1 MASSKRT
8 PRAERSAFTR
18 SWPAGASVRH
28 SLRWLQAALLR
39 LALCIVCL
47 VATRPIKAEAPTRE
61 GAPLRVTNRF
71 ILELQG
77 PVAGYSAR
85 ERVDEASLRIDSALG
100 NSKQPPKLSLL
111 DTEYGTRILVNDQPV
126 FLVTNADVDRQI
138 GETPH
143 LVAEHALI
151 RLRRAIAERI
161 TQSTRGYFMRA
172 ALKSAAA
179 TLAYLIAMLILSRVS
194 LSLTR
199 FLAATAAGSVRK
211 LHPDGMRLIDLE
223 RILRWIR
230 ALIVMAAWFIR
241 ATLTVSWLAF
251 CLSAFPFTRP
261 WGEGLSENLLSLAKE
276 GILTVM
282 HALPEVGIVVAIA
295 FLARLMVSGLRWF
308 SDRVEEGRI
317 RLNWL
322 DVDSVRPTRKIA
334 TFVIWAFA
342 LVMAY
347 PYLPGSDTE
356 AFKGLSVLVGLMA
369 SLGGSSLV
377 GQTASGLTIMYAKT
391 IRVGDYVRVAESEG
405 TVIAIGMVATRLRTG
420 LGEEI
425 VIPNSTVMGNTLKN
439 YSRVFEGK
447 GYVLDTTVT
456 VGYGTPWR
464 QVHAILLEAAGKT
477 PDVVATPAPIVRQT
491 ALSDF
496 YVEYRLA
503 AYTTAS
509 SPDVRVEILS
519 GLHANIQDAFNRYG
533 VQIMS
538 PHYFVDPPHSL
549 IIKEQDWF
557 KAPSAPAETDAAEPP
572 SNKPDQS

>member
-1 MASSKRT
+1 MNWA
-8 PRAERSAFTR
+8 
-18 SWPAGASVRH
+18 
-28 SLRWLQAALLR
+28 QATLLGLMMCALFSMSTR
-39 LALCIVCL
+39 LAY
-47 VATRPIKAEAPTRE
+47 AEGPTRE
-61 GAPLRVTNRF
+61 GVPLRVTNRF
-71 ILELQG
+71 IIELQG

-85 ERVDEASLRIDSALG
+85 ERVEEAQMRIGNALG
-100 NSKQPPKLSLL
+100 NSKQQPKLSLL

-138 GETPH
+138 GETTH

-151 RLRRAIAERI
+151 RLRKAIAERI
-161 TQSTRGYFMRA
+161 THSTRGYLLRA
-172 ALKSAAA
+172 ASLAAAA
-179 TLAYLIAMLILSRVS
+179 TLAYLLTMLVLSRVS
-194 LSLTR
+194 LWLTR
-199 FLAATAAGSVRK
+199 WLAATAAGSVRK

-223 RILRWIR
+223 RILRWMR
-230 ALIVMAAWFIR
+230 ALIVMTAWFIR

-282 HALPEVGIVVAIA
+282 HALPDLGIVVAIA
-295 FLARLMVSGLRWF
+295 FLARVLVSALRWF

-322 DVDSVRPTRKIA
+322 DPESVRPTRKIA

-391 IRVGDYVRVAESEG
+391 IRVGDYVRIAESEG

-456 VGYGTPWR
+456 IGYATPWR
-464 QVHAILLEAAGKT
+464 QVHAMLLEAAGKT
-477 PDVVATPAPIVRQT
+477 PDVVTAPPPIVRQT

-496 YVEYRLA
+496 YIEYRLA
-503 AYTTAS
+503 AYTTAA
-509 SPDVRVEILS
+509 SPDARVEILS
-519 GLHANIQDAFNRYG
+519 SLHANIQDAFNRYG

-538 PHYFVDPPHSL
+538 PHYFADPPQPQVVT
-549 IIKEQDWF
+549 EQDWF
-557 KAPSAPAETDAAEPP
+557 KAPSAPTAPRASTSPETDAAEPSP
-572 SNKPDQS
+572 NKPDQSWG